1 MKILKI
7 LFIPAIPFYALTI
20 ALIIIIFLGFYSE
33 RRKELKEVDYE
44 KKDHKHISGS
54 NDEQG

>member
-7 LFIPAIPFYALTI
+7 LFIPAIPFYVLTI
-20 ALIIIIFLGFYSE
+20 TLIIIIFLGFYSE

-54 NDEQG
+54 NDE